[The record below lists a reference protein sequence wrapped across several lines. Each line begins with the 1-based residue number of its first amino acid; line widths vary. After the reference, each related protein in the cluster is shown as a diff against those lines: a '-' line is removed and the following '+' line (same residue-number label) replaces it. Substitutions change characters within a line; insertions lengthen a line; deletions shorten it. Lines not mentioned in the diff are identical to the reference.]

1 MVLANLV
8 AAALLIVLSY
18 CIGWLMGY
26 DECAEDNLEIRDQN
40 DLLLKTIDK
49 YREMN
54 DDLVCEI
61 ENLTEEMMNDESVED
76 ND

>member
-8 AAALLIVLSY
+8 AAALLIAASY
-18 CIGWLMGY
+18 CIGWLVGY
-26 DECAEDNLEIRDQN
+26 DDCADDNKDIREEN

-54 DDLVCEI
+54 YELVDEI
-61 ENLTEEMMNDESVED
+61 ENLTEEMMKDESVED